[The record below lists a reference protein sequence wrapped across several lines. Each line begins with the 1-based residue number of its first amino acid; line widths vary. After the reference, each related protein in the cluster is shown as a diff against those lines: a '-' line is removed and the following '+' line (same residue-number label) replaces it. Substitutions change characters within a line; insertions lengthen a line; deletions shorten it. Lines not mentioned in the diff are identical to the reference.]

1 MGLLIR
7 GLLLM
12 FRSRIWKPRERPSSP
27 NPHQQVSGHFW
38 YLICVF
44 LNINFLLLDK
54 RPADADADE
63 EQKPKKKVGAT
74 ARFLA
79 ENTADTETSGLK
91 KKLKRT
97 VSNEELAT
105 LTSIRCEQLYF
116 RYAIYYI
123 MLLM

>member
-1 MGLLIR
+1 M
-7 GLLLM
+7 
-12 FRSRIWKPRERPSSP
+12 
-27 NPHQQVSGHFW
+27 
-38 YLICVF
+38 
-44 LNINFLLLDK
+44 LDK

-63 EQKPKKKVGAT
+63 QQKPKKKVGAT

-105 LTSIRCEQLYF
+105 LTSIRCEQSFDMPYMH
-116 RYAIYYI
+116 YNT
-123 MLLM
+123 LLM

>member
-1 MGLLIR
+1 MGI
-7 GLLLM
+7 
-12 FRSRIWKPRERPSSP
+12 
-27 NPHQQVSGHFW
+27 SG
-38 YLICVF
+38 IGVF

-105 LTSIRCEQLYF
+105 LTSIRCEQLLS
-116 RYAIYYI
+116 ICHIIQYYI

>member
-1 MGLLIR
+1 MGI
-7 GLLLM
+7 
-12 FRSRIWKPRERPSSP
+12 
-27 NPHQQVSGHFW
+27 SG
-38 YLICVF
+38 IGVF

-116 RYAIYYI
+116 RYAVYYI

>member
-1 MGLLIR
+1 MGI
-7 GLLLM
+7 
-12 FRSRIWKPRERPSSP
+12 
-27 NPHQQVSGHFW
+27 SGNG
-38 YLICVF
+38 VF

-54 RPADADADE
+54 RPADADADADE

-105 LTSIRCEQLYF
+105 LTSIRCEQLVSICHICITTCY
-116 RYAIYYI
+116 
-123 MLLM
+123 